1 MTTFRPR
8 TSRKPGA
15 KRTGLLVWTI
25 TGLLVVVLVLVGLA
39 TQRGD
44 DGETVVTTAR
54 TEPRVGSRAPGFS
67 VRTIEGERLT
77 LADVRGKP
85 TVLYFTAY
93 SCFTCIPKLQQ
104 LGQVYER
111 VANRG
116 LEVMAIDIDPSSTPE
131 LFAAFRRAAG
141 SPPFAFALDDA
152 GHSARAYKVLATAWT
167 VAIDRAGVVR
177 YAADYETAAVR
188 RAIEDMLG

>member
-15 KRTGLLVWTI
+15 KRAGLLVWSTM
-25 TGLLVVVLVLVGLA
+25 GLLVVVVALVGLA

-44 DGETVVTTAR
+44 DGGTVGTTAR

-67 VRTIEGERLT
+67 VHTIEGERLT
-77 LADVRGKP
+77 LADVRGQP

-104 LGQVYER
+104 LGEVYE
-111 VANRG
+111 
-116 LEVMAIDIDPSSTPE
+116 
-131 LFAAFRRAAG
+131 
-141 SPPFAFALDDA
+141 
-152 GHSARAYKVLATAWT
+152 
-167 VAIDRAGVVR
+167 
-177 YAADYETAAVR
+177 
-188 RAIEDMLG
+188 